1 MSFKSLIQS
10 LSLEEKVSLLA
21 GDSYWRTASLPDH
34 GIKAIKYS
42 DGPNGVRGESIHAST
57 KATCFPC
64 AACVGSTFNTNLAL
78 RMGQGIGQECNTKNV
93 GLLLGPTVNLHRS
106 PLGGR
111 NFEAYSE
118 DPTLSGL
125 LGAAFV
131 NGVQS
136 QGVSAC
142 PKHFVG
148 NECETNR
155 KTSNTIVEEKTL
167 RELYAYAFQL
177 LLKNSNPWAI
187 MTSYNLVNG
196 VFMSENETIL
206 QDVLRKEWDFEGA
219 IVSDFEGVY
228 ATVPSV
234 LAGVA
239 LELPGPAR
247 FRGDHL
253 LKAVQK
259 GQIPES
265 QIDSLVEDVVILA
278 SKVGG
283 KGDDG
288 PEKDISPDE
297 NTAALVRQIANEGI
311 VLLKNE
317 SNTLPILP
325 QTNPKIAVFGS
336 PATTPIIHGGG
347 SASLTPSYVISPLE
361 ALERRFGKENI
372 KYHAGVPIFKKIPSA
387 PLSLMATEREGK
399 PGVDCYWYNGW
410 TFEENQVH
418 HEVLEATQTLVI
430 ESRISELAS
439 KHCSRMRF
447 VLRPKTT
454 GIHTFG
460 VTACGESVLR
470 VDDAIVLKHG
480 GFKDCRVEYVMQAG
494 DYEVRASLAMKAGQ
508 EYHVTVDTLS
518 TTAPVPSPIFKITP
532 QATRVGFYE
541 NLDSPIGE
549 DMLQLAA
556 ESDVSIIFT
565 ANNKEFESES
575 FDRSSL
581 SLSPLQDEM
590 IRVVAGAAQKSVLV
604 NQTGSPISMPWIE
617 DVNAILQ
624 CWYAGQEVGNA
635 LADLISGDLSPSG
648 KLPVTFPRRIED
660 SPSFENFPT
669 DHELRIRY
677 EEGLEMGY
685 RARNKPSPLFP
696 FGFGLSY
703 TNFRCTE
710 LVILKSA
717 GSSSAGELI
726 VATTVTNIG
735 SVAGREVVQIYVG
748 GILKAFDGVTLNP
761 GESQAVEVSLDKYA
775 FSEWDPNRRS
785 WVVKARDY
793 TVELRQDANTVISSA
808 AYKVEKEFF
817 WTGL

>member
-1 MSFKSLIQS
+1 
-10 LSLEEKVSLLA
+10 
-21 GDSYWRTASLPDH
+21 
-34 GIKAIKYS
+34 
-42 DGPNGVRGESIHAST
+42 
-57 KATCFPC
+57 
-64 AACVGSTFNTNLAL
+64 
-78 RMGQGIGQECNTKNV
+78 MGQRIGQECNTKNV

-177 LLKNSNPWAI
+177 LLKKSNPWAI

-196 VFMSENETIL
+196 VFMSENDKIL
-206 QDVLRKEWDFEGA
+206 QDMLRKEWGFEGA

-239 LELPGPAR
+239 LELPGPPR
-247 FRGDHL
+247 FRGDLL

-265 QIDSLVEDVVILA
+265 QIDSLVEDVIVLA

-288 PEKDISPDE
+288 PEKDISPDKD
-297 NTAALVRQIANEGI
+297 TAA
-311 VLLKNE
+311 
-317 SNTLPILP
+317 
-325 QTNPKIAVFGS
+325 
-336 PATTPIIHGGG
+336 
-347 SASLTPSYVISPLE
+347 ASLTPSYVVSPLE
-361 ALERRFGKENI
+361 ALERRFGEENI

-387 PLSLMATEREGK
+387 PLSLMTTESEGK

-410 TFEENQVH
+410 KFEENQVH

-430 ESRISELAS
+430 DSRIAELAS
-439 KHCSRMRF
+439 KHCSRMNF

-454 GIHTFG
+454 GTHTFG

-470 VDDAIVLKHG
+470 VDDAIILKHD
-480 GFKDCRVEYVMQAG
+480 GFKDCRVEYVMQPG

-508 EYHVTVDTLS
+508 DYHVTVDTLS

-556 ESDVSIIFT
+556 ECDVSIIFT

-575 FDRSSL
+575 FDRSSM

-590 IRVVAGAAQKSVLV
+590 IRVVAGAARKSVLV
-604 NQTGSPISMPWIE
+604 NQTGSPITMPWIE

-710 LVILKSA
+710 LILQKMA
-717 GSSSAGELI
+717 GSSSAVELI
-726 VATTVTNIG
+726 VATTVSNIG
-735 SVAGREVVQIYVG
+735 SVAGREVVQIYVD

-775 FSEWDPNRRS
+775 FSEWETNRSS

-793 TVELRQDANTVISSA
+793 TVELRQDANTVSSSA